1 VRTQGFGAYACIV
14 RREMFLKT
22 TTGVLVPIFGH
33 HPRLG
38 AWEHVAFV
46 PDPLPDATP
55 SLTAQT
61 FNAVASARAALA
73 SLDSSARRLPN
84 PGLLRRPTLRREA
97 QSTSALEGTYAPLDA
112 VLAEDE
118 QQEQSDSSLREVLNY
133 VRAAEH
139 AFAWAAE
146 GRPVSVGL
154 LEDLQGRLVRGTAAD
169 NENAGRLRS
178 IQVVI
183 GSHPGARVQDARFI
197 PRPPG
202 PGLEHQVRDLVD
214 WIARD
219 HGDVLDP
226 VVAAAMAHY
235 QFEAL
240 HPFHDG
246 NGRIGRLLVI
256 LQLLQTSVLTEPTLT
271 VSPWFEARRSEY
283 YQRLLDV
290 STAGDWDSWVSFFA
304 RGLAA
309 SARDT
314 ESQLVALLQLQ
325 SEMKDKVRRAG
336 LRAETAMS
344 LVDFALQ
351 QPIFTVRRAQAHLGV
366 TYARANA
373 LVGQLV
379 GAGVLKQYD
388 QAVYDRRFTAPD
400 VLAVLLGSS

>member
-1 VRTQGFGAYACIV
+1 M
-14 RREMFLKT
+14 RRETFLNT
-22 TTGVLVPIFGH
+22 TTGVLVPTHGH
-33 HPRLG
+33 HPRFG

-46 PDPLPDATP
+46 PHPLPDVTP
-55 SLTAQT
+55 ALTALT

-84 PGLLRRPTLRREA
+84 PSLLRRPTLRREA

-118 QQEQSDSSLREVLNY
+118 QQEQSDGSLREVLNY

-139 AFAWAAE
+139 AFAWAADD
-146 GRPVSVGL
+146 RPVSVGL

-169 NENAGRLRS
+169 NEHAGRLRN

-183 GSHPGARVQDARFI
+183 GSHPGARVQDARFV

-202 PGLEHQVRDLVD
+202 PDLEHQLRDLVD
-214 WIARD
+214 WIVQD
-219 HGDVLDP
+219 HAGALDP

-246 NGRIGRLLVI
+246 NGRIGRLLVV
-256 LQLLQTSVLTEPTLT
+256 LQLLQSGILAEPTLT
-271 VSPWFEARRSEY
+271 VSPWFEARRADY
-283 YQRLLDV
+283 YQRLLEV
-290 STAGDWDSWVSFFA
+290 STCGDWDSWVAFFA
-304 RGLAA
+304 RGLMA

-314 ESQLVALLQLQ
+314 ESQLVALLLLQ
-325 SEMKDKVRRAG
+325 AEMKDKVRTAG
-336 LRAETAMS
+336 LRADTAMS

-351 QPIFTVRRAQAHLGV
+351 QPIFTVRQVQVHLGV

-379 GAGVLKQYD
+379 DAGVLQQYD